1 MGKASITISVGALW
15 NGGPE
20 LKKVNSDLK
29 TMAARVA
36 ALDKSTTQGLA
47 LSGQHVEN
55 LGNKIYDMGTKIEG
69 VGRSLTNNITVP
81 MSAVGGYCV
90 NQATDFDTSLANLN
104 KTADLTRDQLKALGD
119 AALDASTTSPV
130 TAAQIVNAE
139 ALGAQL
145 GITTDNLK
153 SFSDVANG
161 LDIAT
166 NMDMETAATEMAQ
179 FANITSM
186 GQDKLSN
193 YGSTIVDLGNHLA
206 TTESDI
212 SHMSLRLAGMT
223 TTANFTQ
230 AEILG
235 MAGAMSS
242 LGIKAEAGGSAM
254 TQIVANITK
263 EVASGSDAVEEYAR
277 VSGMSAD
284 EFSAKWQS
292 SPMEALEAIIDG
304 INRLSN
310 EGQETDVTLSQLGIT
325 SIRQADVMRRLSG
338 NTDVL
343 HEAIGRANSAWQD
356 NTALTEEVDKRNESL
371 ESRFQT
377 LKNKADAAAIK
388 IGGPLA
394 EALLDVADDLSPL
407 IDGIADACQAF
418 ADMDSGTQGTILAL
432 AGVAAA
438 AGPVLTVTGKI
449 TQGVGNVITAFGKT
463 QTQAAIF
470 GDALNTVD
478 GASMRV
484 YASTDSMATKLG
496 IAGNAAA
503 KAAGGAENY
512 VSAWERMND
521 AAKVAAVS
529 QEKCTAALDKACN
542 TSGKTSEK
550 ALELAE
556 SYEYQRNAALKAY
569 EDNAKLVSTY
579 SGSTKEAEKAATAAE
594 KATKSFSAEGKGCDV
609 LRNSLDRVKTGT
621 DYAAGQTEA
630 LNKAMENSKKSAK
643 TLGDRMS
650 SLGGTA
656 KSYAKNVG
664 SFFAEFAKANA
675 AAIAITVLTAAVAA
689 VASSVQEAEERNR
702 RFSEATDG
710 LVAAANGATNEIQ
723 NQSSALDVLSGSSSN
738 AKDAVDKVLESQAN
752 LAQFMRDT
760 NTNAAAQS
768 SQLTDAYNTIKEY
781 ANHSDLTTD
790 AQGKLRSAIETVND
804 QCGTQISVTDIAN
817 GKLADENGAISDVT
831 EALGKYVEKKL
842 EQIKIDAQQQNLTAL
857 YQQKQNDIEAL
868 TKAQKD
874 YNERLGDHD
883 QFVESYIRSSGKYCQ
898 NARESAEAAWEGHK
912 AEVAAASGLNDAQSA
927 LDACN
932 SSIDNVNASLG
943 ASVSAADGASQSVGN
958 LTLASS
964 TVTSAINA
972 VGGDIN
978 QFASDLANTGISVS
992 QFKSLNDEQLSGLV
1006 AAWDGTTDSLV
1017 AALDGMNIQMNDK
1030 GAAAANALASGLST
1044 GKVSA
1049 EAATEMLKAA
1059 ASGDWSGVVAQM
1071 KSNGINIPDAVADGV
1086 TANDFAPSEA
1096 TSQMLSLVALKLT
1109 GGDVDAAAQLCG
1121 GNIDA
1126 GLAEAINN
1134 GTVSEEAAAYL
1145 GQDVIDKLNEG
1156 AGCHSPSVKAAET
1169 GMYVDQGLA
1178 NGISENQQGPLDAVS
1193 NLATSVING
1202 LSTLANDFLNQGTS
1216 ASSGL
1221 ASGLSSN
1228 AGAVSSASS
1237 TLSSNA
1243 VSGVSTTASTL
1254 GNTGF
1259 TAGSNFASKLG
1270 SMAGSAASSARSIAA
1285 STASGVSGAPGT
1297 LGNTGQSAGN
1307 RFASGVGRA
1316 TSSSRTSGKSLSD
1329 AAKGGAESWNPS
1341 ASGSHL
1347 GNQFARGI
1355 GSAWNAVRNKALEL
1369 VNAAK
1374 SVMGFSVPDDGP
1386 WSGSE
1391 RGGETSG
1398 RHLGENFARGMAL
1411 AVPTVRKSALDLA
1424 AAANPTAAL
1433 GAFNS
1438 VPSLA
1443 GVPSVSGSGQTV
1455 QVTNNNVYING
1466 AKVNNLSAHAQEL
1479 IGELFGEVGVV
1490 AGMGY

>member
-55 LGNKIYDMGTKIEG
+55 LGNKIYGMGAKIEG
-69 VGRSLTNNITVP
+69 IGRSLTNNVTVP
-81 MSAVGGYCV
+81 MSVVGGYCV
-90 NQATDFDTSLANLN
+90 NQAVDFDTSLANLN
-104 KTADLTRDQLKALGD
+104 KTADLTSDQLKALGD
-119 AALDASTTSPV
+119 AALEASTTQPV
-130 TAAQIVNAE
+130 TAAQIINAE

-254 TQIVANITK
+254 TQIVSNITK
-263 EVASGSDAVEEYAR
+263 AVANGSGAVEEYAR

-284 EFSAKWQS
+284 EFAAKWQS
-292 SPMEALEAIIDG
+292 SPMEALESLIDG

-310 EGQETDVTLSQLGIT
+310 EGQATDVTLTQLGIK

-394 EALLDVADDLSPL
+394 EALLDVADDLSPV

-470 GDALNTVD
+470 GDSLNTID

-512 VSAWERMND
+512 VSAWEKMTD

-529 QEKCTAALDKACN
+529 QEKYTAALDKARS

-594 KATKSFSAEGKGCDV
+594 KATKSFSAEGNGCDV
-609 LRNSLDRVKTGT
+609 LRSSLDKVKSGT
-621 DYAAGQTEA
+621 DYAASQTEA
-630 LNKAMENSKKSAK
+630 LSKAMENGKKSAG
-643 TLGDRMS
+643 TLGS
-650 SLGGTA
+650 KLATIGNTA
-656 KSYAKNVG
+656 KSYASNVG
-664 SFFAEFAKANA
+664 TFFAEFAKANA
-675 AAIAITVLTAAVAA
+675 ASIAVAGIAAAVGFLYTQYQKA
-689 VASSVQEAEERNR
+689 QEAQELYNK
-702 RFSEATDG
+702 ATMTTADIMG
-710 LVAAANGATNEIQ
+710 GA
-723 NQSSALDVLSGSSSN
+723 
-738 AKDAVDKVLESQAN
+738 
-752 LAQFMRDT
+752 
-760 NTNAAAQS
+760 
-768 SQLTDAYNTIKEY
+768 
-781 ANHSDLTTD
+781 
-790 AQGKLRSAIETVND
+790 
-804 QCGTQISVTDIAN
+804 
-817 GKLADENGAISDVT
+817 
-831 EALGKYVEKKL
+831 
-842 EQIKIDAQQQNLTAL
+842 
-857 YQQKQNDIEAL
+857 
-868 TKAQKD
+868 
-874 YNERLGDHD
+874 
-883 QFVESYIRSSGKYCQ
+883 
-898 NARESAEAAWEGHK
+898 ESA
-912 AEVAAASGLNDAQSA
+912 
-927 LDACN
+927 
-932 SSIDNVNASLG
+932 
-943 ASVSAADGASQSVGN
+943 
-958 LTLASS
+958 
-964 TVTSAINA
+964 
-972 VGGDIN
+972 
-978 QFASDLANTGISVS
+978 
-992 QFKSLNDEQLSGLV
+992 
-1006 AAWDGTTDSLV
+1006 
-1017 AALDGMNIQMNDK
+1017 
-1030 GAAAANALASGLST
+1030 
-1044 GKVSA
+1044 
-1049 EAATEMLKAA
+1049 
-1059 ASGDWSGVVAQM
+1059 
-1071 KSNGINIPDAVADGV
+1071 
-1086 TANDFAPSEA
+1086 
-1096 TSQMLSLVALKLT
+1096 
-1109 GGDVDAAAQLCG
+1109 
-1121 GNIDA
+1121 
-1126 GLAEAINN
+1126 
-1134 GTVSEEAAAYL
+1134 
-1145 GQDVIDKLNEG
+1145 
-1156 AGCHSPSVKAAET
+1156 
-1169 GMYVDQGLA
+1169 
-1178 NGISENQQGPLDAVS
+1178 
-1193 NLATSVING
+1193 
-1202 LSTLANDFLNQGTS
+1202 
-1216 ASSGL
+1216 
-1221 ASGLSSN
+1221 
-1228 AGAVSSASS
+1228 
-1237 TLSSNA
+1237 
-1243 VSGVSTTASTL
+1243 
-1254 GNTGF
+1254 
-1259 TAGSNFASKLG
+1259 ASKLG
-1270 SMAGSAASSARSIAA
+1270 SAIGSIKPNVDGTLKSLADLNGSVKEQFTSYEVSSGKLDEYVGVINELANKSGLTATEQWKLSQAVEGYNSVCGTSYSVTDATNGKIADGSGVIQENTDKINENAQAWKRNAEAQAYQEVATQYLEEKIKAEHELALAQDEVNRLENEYNNAATDAAKAVINSQLKEARDNVDKLSGAVDTATKNYEDFGARAQLAISDLDSAVKDAVSEMPASMQQAGTEMALKFSEAISNGSISASDAANFLGSTVTTNLSGMSGDTLEVGLLVAQNLADGIANGSVTVDQASSVLASYAQSGIPGLEQAYANAGLTCPQSMATSMLSSGQTVEDAGRNIADRANTGASAANGKLSATGT
-1285 STASGVSGAPGT
+1285 TAGGG
-1297 LGNTGQSAGN
+1297 
-1307 RFASGVGRA
+1307 FASGVGSA
-1316 TSSSRTSGKSLSD
+1316 YAAASGAGKNIAGGANSGASSGSSALRSTGSNAGGGFASGVGSSY
-1329 AAKGGAESWNPS
+1329 AAASSAGKDIANAAQGGAESWN
-1341 ASGSHL
+1341 ANTSGSHL
-1347 GNQFARGI
+1347 GSQFASGI

-1386 WSGSE
+1386 WAGSE
-1391 RGGETSG
+1391 KGGVTSG
-1398 RHLGENFARGMAL
+1398 MHLGENFARGMAL
-1411 AVPTVRKSALDLA
+1411 AVPTVRQSALDLA
-1424 AAANPTAAL
+1424 AAANPTVAL
-1433 GAFNS
+1433 GAYDT

-1455 QVTNNNVYING
+1455 HVTNNNVYING
-1466 AKVNNLSAHAQEL
+1466 AKINNLSAHAQEL

>member
-1 MGKASITISVGALW
+1 MGKASITINVGALW
-15 NGGPE
+15 NGGAE

-55 LGNKIYDMGTKIEG
+55 LGNKIYDMGAKIEG
-69 VGRSLTNNITVP
+69 VGRSLTNNVTVP
-81 MSAVGGYCV
+81 MSVIGGYCV

-254 TQIVANITK
+254 TQIVSNITK
-263 EVASGSDAVEEYAR
+263 EVANGSGAVEEYAR

-284 EFSAKWQS
+284 EFAAKWQS
-292 SPMEALEAIIDG
+292 SPMEALEALIDG

-310 EGQETDVTLSQLGIT
+310 EGQATDVTLTQLGIK

-377 LKNKADAAAIK
+377 LKNKVDESAIK
-388 IGGPLA
+388 LGGPLA
-394 EALLDVADDLSPL
+394 EALLDVADDMSPV

-438 AGPVLTVTGKI
+438 AGPVLTVTGRI

-484 YASTDSMATKLG
+484 YASTGSMATKLG

-512 VSAWERMND
+512 VSAWEKMND

-529 QEKCTAALDKACN
+529 QEKYAAAADKANN

-550 ALELAE
+550 ALELAK
-556 SYEYQRNAALKAY
+556 SYEKQRDAALKAY

-594 KATKSFSAEGKGCDV
+594 KATKSFSAEGKGCDE
-609 LRNSLDRVKTGT
+609 LRNSLDKVKTGT
-621 DYAAGQTEA
+621 DYAASQTEA
-630 LNKAMENSKKSAK
+630 LNKAMEKGQKSAK

-689 VASSVQEAEERNR
+689 IASKVQEAEERNR

-710 LVAAANGATNEIQ
+710 LKAAANGATNEIQ
-723 NQSSALDVLSGSSSN
+723 NQSSALDILSGSSSN

-752 LAQFMRDT
+752 LAQSMRDT

-804 QCGTQISVTDIAN
+804 QCGAQISVTDIAN

-831 EALGKYVEKKL
+831 ETLGKYVEKKL

-857 YQQKQNDIEAL
+857 YQQKQKDIEAL
-868 TKAQKD
+868 TKSQAELNDAQKNYD
-874 YNERLGDHD
+874 EIMANATTGLQLNGYEQKAAIDRLDAAK
-883 QFVESYIRSSGKYCQ
+883 SGV
-898 NARESAEAAWEGHK
+898 S
-912 AEVAAASGLNDAQSA
+912 DAQSA

-943 ASVSAADGASQSVGN
+943 ASAAAADGASQSVSS
-958 LTLASS
+958 LALSSS
-964 TVTSAINA
+964 TVSSAANA
-972 VGGDIN
+972 LNKDIN

-1059 ASGDWSGVVAQM
+1059 ATGDWSGVVAQM
-1071 KSNGINIPDAVADGV
+1071 KSNGINIPDAVADGI
-1086 TANDFAPSEA
+1086 TANGFVPSEA

-1156 AGCHSPSVKAAET
+1156 AGCHSPSVKAADT
-1169 GMYVDQGLA
+1169 GMYVDQGLS
-1178 NGISENQQGPLDAVS
+1178 NGITENQQGPLDAVS

-1202 LSTLANDFLNQGTS
+1202 LSTLATDFLNQGVS
-1216 ASSGL
+1216 ASGGL
-1221 ASGLSSN
+1221 ASGLNSN
-1228 AGAVSSASS
+1228 AGSVTTASS

-1243 VSGVSTTASTL
+1243 ISGVSTTASTL
-1254 GNTGF
+1254 GNTGS

-1270 SMAGSAASSARSIAA
+1270 SMAGSAASNARSIATGA
-1285 STASGVSGAPGT
+1285 ASGVSGAPGT

-1316 TSSSRTSGKSLSD
+1316 TRDSRTSGKSLSD
-1329 AAKGGAESWNPS
+1329 AAKGGAESWN
-1341 ASGSHL
+1341 ANTSGSHL
-1347 GNQFARGI
+1347 GSQFARGI
-1355 GSAWNAVRNKALEL
+1355 GSAWDAVRNKALEL
-1369 VNAAK
+1369 VNAAR

-1391 RGGETSG
+1391 KGGVTSG
-1398 RHLGENFARGMAL
+1398 LHLGENFAHGMAL

-1424 AAANPTAAL
+1424 AAANPTVAL
-1433 GAFNS
+1433 GAYDS

-1443 GVPSVSGSGQTV
+1443 SVPSVSGSGQTV
-1455 QVTNNNVYING
+1455 HVTNNNVYING

>member
-15 NGGPE
+15 NGGSE

-55 LGNKIYDMGTKIEG
+55 LGNKVYDMGAKIEG

-81 MSAVGGYCV
+81 MAAVGGYCV
-90 NQATDFDTSLANLN
+90 NQAKDFDTSLANLN
-104 KTADLTRDQLKALGD
+104 KTADLTSDQLKALGD
-119 AALDASTTSPV
+119 AALDASTTQPV

-186 GQDKLSN
+186 SQGELSN

-254 TQIVANITK
+254 TQIVSNITK
-263 EVASGSDAVEEYAR
+263 EVANGSGAVEEYAR

-284 EFSAKWQS
+284 EFAAKWQS
-292 SPMEALEAIIDG
+292 SPMEALEALIDG

-310 EGQETDVTLSQLGIT
+310 EGQATDVTLTQLGIK

-394 EALLDVADDLSPL
+394 EALLDVADDLSPV

-484 YASTDSMATKLG
+484 YASTGSMATKLG

-503 KAAGGAENY
+503 KAAGGASNY
-512 VSAWERMND
+512 VSAWEKMND

-529 QEKCTAALDKACN
+529 QEKYEEAV
-542 TSGKTSEK
+542 EK
-550 ALELAE
+550 AAASTGKARDKSVALAKTYIEQRE
-556 SYEYQRNAALKAY
+556 SALKTY
-569 EDNAKLVSTY
+569 EANAKLVSTY
-579 SGSTKEAEKAATAAE
+579 SGSTAEAEKAADAAE
-594 KATKSFSAEGKGCDV
+594 KATNRFEAEGKSCTV
-609 LRNSLDRVKTGT
+609 LRNSLDKVKTGAN
-621 DYAAGQTEA
+621 YASSQTEA
-630 LNKAMENSKKSAK
+630 LNKAMEKGQNSAK

-675 AAIAITVLTAAVAA
+675 AAITITVLTAAVAA
-689 VASSVQEAEERNR
+689 IASKVQEAEERNR

-710 LVAAANGATNEIQ
+710 LKAAANGATNEIQ

-752 LAQFMRDT
+752 LAQSMRDT

-804 QCGTQISVTDIAN
+804 QCGAQISVTDIAN
-817 GKLADENGAISDVT
+817 GKLADENGAISNVT

-857 YQQKQNDIEAL
+857 YQQKQKDIEAL
-868 TKAQKD
+868 TKSQAELNDAQKNYD
-874 YNERLGDHD
+874 DIMANTTTGLQLNGYEQKAAIDRLDAAK
-883 QFVESYIRSSGKYCQ
+883 SGV
-898 NARESAEAAWEGHK
+898 S
-912 AEVAAASGLNDAQSA
+912 DAQSA

-943 ASVSAADGASQSVGN
+943 ASASAADGASQSVGN
-958 LTLASS
+958 LALSSS
-964 TVTSAINA
+964 TVTSAINS

-978 QFASDLANTGISVS
+978 QFASDLASTGISVS

-1059 ASGDWSGVVAQM
+1059 ATGDWSGVVAQM
-1071 KSNGINIPDAVADGV
+1071 KSNGINIPDAVADGI
-1086 TANDFAPSEA
+1086 TSNDFTPSEA

-1126 GLAEAINN
+1126 GLAEAIKN

-1156 AGCHSPSVKAAET
+1156 AGCHSPSVKAADT

-1178 NGISENQQGPLDAVS
+1178 NGITENQQGPLDAVS

-1216 ASSGL
+1216 ASGGL

-1228 AGAVSSASS
+1228 AGAVSTASS
-1237 TLSSNA
+1237 TLSNNA

-1270 SMAGSAASSARSIAA
+1270 SMAGSAASNARSIATSA
-1285 STASGVSGAPGT
+1285 TSGVSGAPGT

-1316 TSSSRTSGKSLSD
+1316 TSRSRTSGRSLSD
-1329 AAKGGAESWNPS
+1329 AAQGGAESWNAS
-1341 ASGSHL
+1341 TSGSHL
-1347 GNQFARGI
+1347 GSQFARGI

-1391 RGGETSG
+1391 KGGVTSG
-1398 RHLGENFARGMAL
+1398 MHLGENFARGMAL

-1424 AAANPTAAL
+1424 AAASPTVAL
-1433 GAFNS
+1433 GAYDS

-1443 GVPSVSGSGQTV
+1443 VVPSVSGSGQTV
-1455 QVTNNNVYING
+1455 HVTNNNVYING

>member
-1 MGKASITISVGALW
+1 MGKASITINVGALW

-55 LGNKIYDMGTKIEG
+55 LGNKIYDMGAKIEG
-69 VGRSLTNNITVP
+69 VGRSLTNNVTVP
-81 MSAVGGYCV
+81 MSVIGGYCV

-119 AALDASTTSPV
+119 AALDTSTTSPV

-254 TQIVANITK
+254 TQIVSNITK
-263 EVASGSDAVEEYAR
+263 EVANGSGAVEEYAR

-284 EFSAKWQS
+284 EFAAKWQS
-292 SPMEALEAIIDG
+292 SPMEALEALIDG

-310 EGQETDVTLSQLGIT
+310 EGQATDVTLTQLGIK

-338 NTDVL
+338 NTNVL

-377 LKNKADAAAIK
+377 LKNKVDESAIK
-388 IGGPLA
+388 LGGPLA
-394 EALLDVADDLSPL
+394 EALLDVADDMSPV

-484 YASTDSMATKLG
+484 YASTGSMATKLG

-503 KAAGGAENY
+503 KAAGGASNY
-512 VSAWERMND
+512 VSAWEKMND

-529 QEKCTAALDKACN
+529 QEKYEEAV
-542 TSGKTSEK
+542 EK
-550 ALELAE
+550 AAASTGKARDKSVALAQTYIKQRE
-556 SYEYQRNAALKAY
+556 SSLKTYEA
-569 EDNAKLVSTY
+569 NAKLVSTY
-579 SGSTKEAEKAATAAE
+579 SGSTAEAEKAADAAE
-594 KATKSFSAEGKGCDV
+594 KATNRFEAEGKSCTV
-609 LRNSLDRVKTGT
+609 LRNSLDKVKTGT
-621 DYAAGQTEA
+621 NYAASQTEA
-630 LNKAMENSKKSAK
+630 LNKAMEKGQKSAG
-643 TLGDRMS
+643 TLGSKLS
-650 SLGGTA
+650 SVGNTA
-656 KSYAKNVG
+656 KSYASNVG

-689 VASSVQEAEERNR
+689 IASKVQEAEERNR

-752 LAQFMRDT
+752 LAQSMRDT

-781 ANHSDLTTD
+781 ANHSDLTTE

-804 QCGTQISVTDIAN
+804 QCGAQISVTDIAN

-831 EALGKYVEKKL
+831 ETLGKYVEKKL

-857 YQQKQNDIEAL
+857 YQQKQKDIEAL
-868 TKAQKD
+868 TKSQAELNDAQKNYD
-874 YNERLGDHD
+874 DIMANTTTGLQLNGYEQKAAIDRLDAAK
-883 QFVESYIRSSGKYCQ
+883 SGV
-898 NARESAEAAWEGHK
+898 S
-912 AEVAAASGLNDAQSA
+912 DAQSA

-943 ASVSAADGASQSVGN
+943 ASAAVADGASESVNN
-958 LTLASS
+958 LALSSS
-964 TVTSAINA
+964 TVSSAANA
-972 VGGDIN
+972 LNKDIN

-992 QFKSLNDEQLSGLV
+992 QFKTLNDEQLSGLV

-1030 GAAAANALASGLST
+1030 GAAAAN
-1044 GKVSA
+1044 
-1049 EAATEMLKAA
+1049 
-1059 ASGDWSGVVAQM
+1059 
-1071 KSNGINIPDAVADGV
+1071 
-1086 TANDFAPSEA
+1086 
-1096 TSQMLSLVALKLT
+1096 
-1109 GGDVDAAAQLCG
+1109 
-1121 GNIDA
+1121 
-1126 GLAEAINN
+1126 
-1134 GTVSEEAAAYL
+1134 
-1145 GQDVIDKLNEG
+1145 
-1156 AGCHSPSVKAAET
+1156 
-1169 GMYVDQGLA
+1169 
-1178 NGISENQQGPLDAVS
+1178 
-1193 NLATSVING
+1193 
-1202 LSTLANDFLNQGTS
+1202 
-1216 ASSGL
+1216 GL
-1221 ASGLSSN
+1221 ASGLNSN
-1228 AGAVSSASS
+1228 AGAVSAASS
-1237 TLSSNA
+1237 ALSSNA

-1270 SMAGSAASSARSIAA
+1270 SMAGSAASNARSIATSA
-1285 STASGVSGAPGT
+1285 TSGVSGAPGT

-1316 TSSSRTSGKSLSD
+1316 TSRSRTSGRSLSD

-1347 GNQFARGI
+1347 GNQFARGL

-1391 RGGETSG
+1391 KGGVTSG
-1398 RHLGENFARGMAL
+1398 MHLGENFAHGMGL
-1411 AVPTVRKSALDLA
+1411 AVPAVRKSTLALA
-1424 AAANPTAAL
+1424 EAANPTVAL
-1433 GAFNS
+1433 GAYDL

-1443 GVPSVSGSGQTV
+1443 SVPSVSGSGQTV
-1455 QVTNNNVYING
+1455 HVTNNNVYING

>member
-55 LGNKIYDMGTKIEG
+55 LGNKVYDMGAKIEG

-81 MSAVGGYCV
+81 MAAVGGYCV

-119 AALDASTTSPV
+119 AALEASTTQPV

-242 LGIKAEAGGSAM
+242 LGIRAEAGGSAM
-254 TQIVANITK
+254 TQIVSNITK
-263 EVASGSDAVEEYAR
+263 AVANGSGAVEEYAR

-284 EFSAKWQS
+284 EFAAKWQS
-292 SPMEALEAIIDG
+292 SPMEALEALIDG

-310 EGQETDVTLSQLGIT
+310 EGQATDVTLTQLGIK

-377 LKNKADAAAIK
+377 LKNKVDESAIK
-388 IGGPLA
+388 LGGPLA
-394 EALLDVADDLSPL
+394 EALLDVADDMSPV

-438 AGPVLTVTGKI
+438 AGPVLTVTGKL

-470 GDALNTVD
+470 GNSLNTID

-484 YASTDSMATKLG
+484 YASADSMATKLG

-512 VSAWERMND
+512 VSAWEKMND

-529 QEKCTAALDKACN
+529 QEKYTAALDKAHN

-550 ALELAE
+550 ALELAK
-556 SYEYQRNAALKAY
+556 SYEKQRDAALKAY

-579 SGSTKEAEKAATAAE
+579 SGSTKEAEKAADAAE
-594 KATKSFSAEGKGCDV
+594 KATKSFSAEGKGCDE
-609 LRNSLDRVKTGT
+609 LRNSLDKVKTGT
-621 DYAAGQTEA
+621 DYAASQTEA

-689 VASSVQEAEERNR
+689 IASKVQEAEERNR

-738 AKDAVDKVLESQAN
+738 AKDAVDKVLESQAS
-752 LAQFMRDT
+752 LAQSMRDT

-817 GKLADENGAISDVT
+817 GKLADENGAITNVT

-857 YQQKQNDIEAL
+857 YQQKQKDIEAL
-868 TKAQKD
+868 TKSQAELNDAQKNYD
-874 YNERLGDHD
+874 DIMANTTTGLQLNGYEQKAAIDRLNAAK
-883 QFVESYIRSSGKYCQ
+883 SGV
-898 NARESAEAAWEGHK
+898 S
-912 AEVAAASGLNDAQSA
+912 DAQSA

-943 ASVSAADGASQSVGN
+943 ASAAAADGASQSVGN
-958 LTLASS
+958 LALSSS
-964 TVTSAINA
+964 TVSSAANA
-972 VGGDIN
+972 LNKDIN

-992 QFKSLNDEQLSGLV
+992 QFKTLNDEQLSGLV

-1030 GAAAANALASGLST
+1030 GTAAANALASGLST

-1059 ASGDWSGVVAQM
+1059 ATGDWSSVVAQM
-1071 KSNGINIPDAVADGV
+1071 KSNGINIPDAVADGI
-1086 TANDFAPSEA
+1086 TANDFSPSEA

-1126 GLAEAINN
+1126 GLAEAIKN
-1134 GTVSEEAAAYL
+1134 GTVSKEAAAYL

-1178 NGISENQQGPLDAVS
+1178 NGIAENQQGPLDAAS

-1216 ASSGL
+1216 ASGGL

-1391 RGGETSG
+1391 KGGVTSG
-1398 RHLGENFARGMAL
+1398 LHLGENFAHGMAL

-1424 AAANPTAAL
+1424 AAANPTMAL
-1433 GAFNS
+1433 GAYDS

-1466 AKVNNLSAHAQEL
+1466 AKINNLSAHAQEL

>member
-1 MGKASITISVGALW
+1 MGKASITINVGALW
-15 NGGPE
+15 NGGAE

-55 LGNKIYDMGTKIEG
+55 LGNKIYDMGAKIEG
-69 VGRSLTNNITVP
+69 VGRSLTNNVTVP
-81 MSAVGGYCV
+81 MSVIGGYCV

-254 TQIVANITK
+254 TQIVSNITK
-263 EVASGSDAVEEYAR
+263 EVANGSGAVEEYAR

-284 EFSAKWQS
+284 EFAAKWQS
-292 SPMEALEAIIDG
+292 SPMEALEALIDG

-310 EGQETDVTLSQLGIT
+310 EGQATDVTLTQLGIK

-377 LKNKADAAAIK
+377 LKNKVDESAIK
-388 IGGPLA
+388 LGGPLA
-394 EALLDVADDLSPL
+394 EALLDVADDMSPV

-438 AGPVLTVTGKI
+438 AGPVLTVTGRI

-496 IAGNAAA
+496 TAGNAAA
-503 KAAGGAENY
+503 KAAGGASNY
-512 VSAWERMND
+512 VSAWEKMND

-529 QEKCTAALDKACN
+529 QEKYEEAV
-542 TSGKTSEK
+542 EK
-550 ALELAE
+550 AAASTGKARDKSVALAKTYIEQRE
-556 SYEYQRNAALKAY
+556 SALKTY
-569 EDNAKLVSTY
+569 EANAKLVSTY
-579 SGSTKEAEKAATAAE
+579 SGSTAEAEKAADAAE
-594 KATKSFSAEGKGCDV
+594 KATNRFEAEGKSCTV
-609 LRNSLDRVKTGT
+609 LRNSLDKVKTGT
-621 DYAAGQTEA
+621 DYAASQTEA
-630 LNKAMENSKKSAK
+630 LNKAMEKGQNSAK

-675 AAIAITVLTAAVAA
+675 AAIAITVLTTAVAA
-689 VASSVQEAEERNR
+689 IASKVQEAEERNR

-710 LVAAANGATNEIQ
+710 LKAAANGATNEIQ
-723 NQSSALDVLSGSSSN
+723 NQSSALDILSGSSSN

-752 LAQFMRDT
+752 LAQSMRET

-781 ANHSDLTTD
+781 ANHSDLTTE

-804 QCGTQISVTDIAN
+804 QCGAQISVTDIAN

-831 EALGKYVEKKL
+831 ETLGKYVEKKL

-857 YQQKQNDIEAL
+857 YQQKQKDIEAL
-868 TKAQKD
+868 TKSQAELNDAQKNYD
-874 YNERLGDHD
+874 DIMANTTTGLQLNGYEQKAAIDRLDAAK
-883 QFVESYIRSSGKYCQ
+883 SGV
-898 NARESAEAAWEGHK
+898 S
-912 AEVAAASGLNDAQSA
+912 DAQSA

-932 SSIDNVNASLG
+932 SSIYNVNASLG
-943 ASVSAADGASQSVGN
+943 ASAAAADGASQSVSS
-958 LTLASS
+958 LALSSS
-964 TVTSAINA
+964 TVSSAANA
-972 VGGDIN
+972 LNKDIN

-1017 AALDGMNIQMNDK
+1017 AALDGMNIQMSDK

-1059 ASGDWSGVVAQM
+1059 ATGDWSGVVAQM
-1071 KSNGINIPDAVADGV
+1071 KSNGVNIPDAVADGI
-1086 TANDFAPSEA
+1086 TANGFVPSEA

-1126 GLAEAINN
+1126 GLAEAIKN

-1169 GMYVDQGLA
+1169 GMYVDQGLS
-1178 NGISENQQGPLDAVS
+1178 NGITENQQGPLDAVS

-1202 LSTLANDFLNQGTS
+1202 LSTLATDFLNQGVS
-1216 ASSGL
+1216 ASGGL
-1221 ASGLSSN
+1221 ASGLSAN
-1228 AGAVSSASS
+1228 AGAVTIASS

-1259 TAGSNFASKLG
+1259 TAGSNFASRLG
-1270 SMAGSAASSARSIAA
+1270 SMAGSAASNARSIATSA
-1285 STASGVSGAPGT
+1285 ASGVSGAPGT

-1316 TSSSRTSGKSLSD
+1316 TSGSRTSGKSLSD

-1355 GSAWNAVRNKALEL
+1355 GTAWNAVRNKALEL

-1391 RGGETSG
+1391 RGGVTSG
-1398 RHLGENFARGMAL
+1398 MHLGENFAHGMGL
-1411 AVPTVRKSALDLA
+1411 AVPAVRKSTLALA
-1424 AAANPTAAL
+1424 AAADPTAAL
-1433 GAFNS
+1433 SAFNS

-1455 QVTNNNVYING
+1455 HVTNNNVYING

>member
-1 MGKASITISVGALW
+1 MGKASITINVGALW
-15 NGGPE
+15 NGGAE

-55 LGNKIYDMGTKIEG
+55 LGNKIYDMGAKIEG
-69 VGRSLTNNITVP
+69 VGRSLTNNVTVP
-81 MSAVGGYCV
+81 MSVVGGYCV

-254 TQIVANITK
+254 TQIVSNITK
-263 EVASGSDAVEEYAR
+263 EVANGSGAVEEYAR

-284 EFSAKWQS
+284 EFAAKWQS
-292 SPMEALEAIIDG
+292 SPMEALEALIDG

-310 EGQETDVTLSQLGIT
+310 EGQATDVTLTQLGIK

-377 LKNKADAAAIK
+377 LKNKVDESAIK
-388 IGGPLA
+388 LGGPLA
-394 EALLDVADDLSPL
+394 EALLDVADDMSPV

-438 AGPVLTVTGKI
+438 AGPVLTVTGKL

-496 IAGNAAA
+496 TAGNAAA
-503 KAAGGAENY
+503 KAAGGASNY

-529 QEKCTAALDKACN
+529 QEKYEEAV
-542 TSGKTSEK
+542 EK
-550 ALELAE
+550 AAASTGKARDKSVALAKTYIEQRE
-556 SYEYQRNAALKAY
+556 SALKTY
-569 EDNAKLVSTY
+569 EANAKLVSTY
-579 SGSTKEAEKAATAAE
+579 SGSTSEAEKAADAAE
-594 KATKSFSAEGKGCDV
+594 KATNRFEAEGKSCTV
-609 LRNSLDRVKTGT
+609 LRNSLDKVKTGT
-621 DYAAGQTEA
+621 DYAASQTDA
-630 LNKAMENSKKSAK
+630 LNKAMEKGQNSAK

-664 SFFAEFAKANA
+664 SFFTEFAKANA
-675 AAIAITVLTAAVAA
+675 AAIAITVLTTAVAA
-689 VASSVQEAEERNR
+689 VASKVQEAEERNR

-710 LVAAANGATNEIQ
+710 LKAAANGATNEIQ
-723 NQSSALDVLSGSSSN
+723 NQSSALDILSGSSSN

-752 LAQFMRDT
+752 LAQSMRET

-781 ANHSDLTTD
+781 ANHSDLTTE

-804 QCGTQISVTDIAN
+804 QCGAQISVTDIAN

-831 EALGKYVEKKL
+831 ETLGKYVEKKL

-857 YQQKQNDIEAL
+857 YQQKQKDIEAL
-868 TKAQKD
+868 TKSQAELNDAQKNYD
-874 YNERLGDHD
+874 EIMANTTIDLQFNAYEQKAAIDRLDAAK
-883 QFVESYIRSSGKYCQ
+883 SGV
-898 NARESAEAAWEGHK
+898 S
-912 AEVAAASGLNDAQSA
+912 DAQSA

-943 ASVSAADGASQSVGN
+943 ASAAVADGASESVNN
-958 LTLASS
+958 LALSSS
-964 TVTSAINA
+964 TVSSAANA
-972 VGGDIN
+972 LNKDIN

-992 QFKSLNDEQLSGLV
+992 QFKTLNDEQLSGLV

-1017 AALDGMNIQMNDK
+1017 AALDGMNIQMSDK
-1030 GAAAANALASGLST
+1030 GAAAAN
-1044 GKVSA
+1044 
-1049 EAATEMLKAA
+1049 
-1059 ASGDWSGVVAQM
+1059 
-1071 KSNGINIPDAVADGV
+1071 
-1086 TANDFAPSEA
+1086 
-1096 TSQMLSLVALKLT
+1096 
-1109 GGDVDAAAQLCG
+1109 
-1121 GNIDA
+1121 
-1126 GLAEAINN
+1126 
-1134 GTVSEEAAAYL
+1134 
-1145 GQDVIDKLNEG
+1145 
-1156 AGCHSPSVKAAET
+1156 
-1169 GMYVDQGLA
+1169 
-1178 NGISENQQGPLDAVS
+1178 
-1193 NLATSVING
+1193 
-1202 LSTLANDFLNQGTS
+1202 
-1216 ASSGL
+1216 GL

-1228 AGAVSSASS
+1228 AGAVTDASS

-1270 SMAGSAASSARSIAA
+1270 SMAGGAASNAMSIATSA
-1285 STASGVSGAPGT
+1285 ASGVSGAPVT

-1307 RFASGVGRA
+1307 RFASGVGKA
-1316 TSSSRTSGKSLSD
+1316 TRGSKTSGKSLSD

-1341 ASGSHL
+1341 TSGSHL
-1347 GNQFARGI
+1347 GNQFAKGI
-1355 GSAWNAVRNKALEL
+1355 GSAWDAVRNKALEL

-1391 RGGETSG
+1391 KGGVTSG
-1398 RHLGENFARGMAL
+1398 MHLGENFARGMAL

-1424 AAANPTAAL
+1424 EAANPTVAL
-1433 GAFNS
+1433 GAYDS

-1443 GVPSVSGSGQTV
+1443 SVPSVSGSGQTV
-1455 QVTNNNVYING
+1455 HVTNNNVYING

>member
-55 LGNKIYDMGTKIEG
+55 LGNKVYDMGAKIEG

-81 MSAVGGYCV
+81 MAAVGGYCV

-119 AALDASTTSPV
+119 AALEASTTQPV

-242 LGIKAEAGGSAM
+242 LGIRAEAGGSAM
-254 TQIVANITK
+254 TQIVSNITK
-263 EVASGSDAVEEYAR
+263 AVANGSGAVEEYAR

-284 EFSAKWQS
+284 EFAAKWQS
-292 SPMEALEAIIDG
+292 SPMEALESLIDG

-310 EGQETDVTLSQLGIT
+310 EGQATDVTLTQLGIK

-377 LKNKADAAAIK
+377 LKNKVNESAIK
-388 IGGPLA
+388 LGGPLA
-394 EALLDVADDLSPL
+394 EALLDVADDMSPV

-438 AGPVLTVTGKI
+438 AGPVLTVTGKL
-449 TQGVGNVITAFGKT
+449 TQGVGNVITTFGKT

-470 GDALNTVD
+470 GDSLNTID

-512 VSAWERMND
+512 VSAWEKMND

-529 QEKCTAALDKACN
+529 QEKYTAALDKAHN

-550 ALELAE
+550 ALELAK
-556 SYEYQRNAALKAY
+556 SYEKQRDAALKAY

-579 SGSTKEAEKAATAAE
+579 SGSTKEAEKAADAAE
-594 KATKSFSAEGKGCDV
+594 KATKSFSAEGKGCDE
-609 LRNSLDRVKTGT
+609 LRNSLDKVKTGT
-621 DYAAGQTEA
+621 DYAASQTEA

-643 TLGDRMS
+643 TLGDKMS

-710 LVAAANGATNEIQ
+710 LMAAANGATNEIQ

-738 AKDAVDKVLESQAN
+738 AKDAVDKVLESQAS
-752 LAQFMRDT
+752 LAQSMRDT

-817 GKLADENGAISDVT
+817 GKLADENGAITNVT

-857 YQQKQNDIEAL
+857 YQQKQKDIEAL
-868 TKAQKD
+868 TKSQAELNDAQKNYD
-874 YNERLGDHD
+874 DIMANTTTGLQLNGYEQKAAIDRLDAAK
-883 QFVESYIRSSGKYCQ
+883 SGV
-898 NARESAEAAWEGHK
+898 S
-912 AEVAAASGLNDAQSA
+912 DAQSA

-943 ASVSAADGASQSVGN
+943 ASAAAADGASQSVGN
-958 LTLASS
+958 LALSSS
-964 TVTSAINA
+964 TVSSAANA
-972 VGGDIN
+972 LNKDIN

-992 QFKSLNDEQLSGLV
+992 QFKTLNDEQLSGLV

-1059 ASGDWSGVVAQM
+1059 ATGDWSGVVAQM
-1071 KSNGINIPDAVADGV
+1071 KSNGINIPDAVADGI
-1086 TANDFAPSEA
+1086 TANDFSPSEA

-1126 GLAEAINN
+1126 GLAEAIKN
-1134 GTVSEEAAAYL
+1134 GTVSKEAAAYL

-1178 NGISENQQGPLDAVS
+1178 NGITENQQGPLDAVS

-1216 ASSGL
+1216 ASGGL
-1221 ASGLSSN
+1221 ASGLNSN

-1270 SMAGSAASSARSIAA
+1270 SMAGSAASNARSIATSA
-1285 STASGVSGAPGT
+1285 ASGVSGAPGT

-1307 RFASGVGRA
+1307 RFASGVGGAAGR
-1316 TSSSRTSGKSLSD
+1316 SGASGRSLSN

-1347 GNQFARGI
+1347 GNQFASGI

-1374 SVMGFSVPDDGP
+1374 SVMGFSVPKDGP

-1391 RGGETSG
+1391 KGGVTSG
-1398 RHLGENFARGMAL
+1398 LHLGENFAHGMDL
-1411 AVPTVRKSALDLA
+1411 AASTVRKSSLGLA
-1424 AAANPTAAL
+1424 AAADPTAAL

-1455 QVTNNNVYING
+1455 HVTNNNVYING

>member
-1 MGKASITISVGALW
+1 MGKASITINVGALW

-29 TMAARVA
+29 AMAARVA

-55 LGNKIYDMGTKIEG
+55 LGNKVYDMGAKIEG
-69 VGRSLTNNITVP
+69 VGRSLTNNVTVP
-81 MSAVGGYCV
+81 MSVIGGYCV

-254 TQIVANITK
+254 TQIVSNITK
-263 EVASGSDAVEEYAR
+263 EVANGSGAVEEYAR

-284 EFSAKWQS
+284 EFAAKWQS
-292 SPMEALEAIIDG
+292 SPMEALEALIDG

-310 EGQETDVTLSQLGIT
+310 EGQATDVTLTQLGIK

-377 LKNKADAAAIK
+377 LKNKVDESAIK
-388 IGGPLA
+388 LGGPLA
-394 EALLDVADDLSPL
+394 EALLDVADDMSPV

-484 YASTDSMATKLG
+484 YASTGSMATKLG
-496 IAGNAAA
+496 TAGNAAA
-503 KAAGGAENY
+503 KAAGGASNY
-512 VSAWERMND
+512 VSAWEKMND

-529 QEKCTAALDKACN
+529 QEKYEEAV
-542 TSGKTSEK
+542 EK
-550 ALELAE
+550 AAASTGKARDKSVALAQTYIKQRE
-556 SYEYQRNAALKAY
+556 SALKTY
-569 EDNAKLVSTY
+569 EANAKLVSTY
-579 SGSTKEAEKAATAAE
+579 SGSTAEAEKAADAAE
-594 KATKSFSAEGKGCDV
+594 KATNRFEAEGKSCTV
-609 LRNSLDRVKTGT
+609 LRNSLDKVKTGT
-621 DYAAGQTEA
+621 NYAASQTEA
-630 LNKAMENSKKSAK
+630 LNKAMEKGQNSAK

-689 VASSVQEAEERNR
+689 IASKVQEAEERNR

-710 LVAAANGATNEIQ
+710 LKAAANGATNEIQ

-752 LAQFMRDT
+752 LAQSMRDT

-781 ANHSDLTTD
+781 ANHSDLTTE

-804 QCGTQISVTDIAN
+804 QCGAQISVTDIAN

-831 EALGKYVEKKL
+831 ETLGKYVEKKL

-857 YQQKQNDIEAL
+857 YQQKQKDIEAL
-868 TKAQKD
+868 TKSQAELNDAQKNYD
-874 YNERLGDHD
+874 DIMANTTTGLQLNGYEQKAAIDRLDAAK
-883 QFVESYIRSSGKYCQ
+883 SGV
-898 NARESAEAAWEGHK
+898 S
-912 AEVAAASGLNDAQSA
+912 DAQSA

-943 ASVSAADGASQSVGN
+943 ASAAAADGASQSVSS
-958 LTLASS
+958 LALSSS
-964 TVTSAINA
+964 TVSSAANA
-972 VGGDIN
+972 LNKDIN

-1059 ASGDWSGVVAQM
+1059 ATGDWSGVVAQM
-1071 KSNGINIPDAVADGV
+1071 KSNGVNIPDAVADGI
-1086 TANDFAPSEA
+1086 TANGFVPSEA

-1156 AGCHSPSVKAAET
+1156 AGCHSPSVKAADT
-1169 GMYVDQGLA
+1169 GMYVDQGLS
-1178 NGISENQQGPLDAVS
+1178 NGITENQQGPLDAVS

-1202 LSTLANDFLNQGTS
+1202 LSTLANDFLNQGAS
-1216 ASSGL
+1216 ASGGL
-1221 ASGLSSN
+1221 ASGLSAN
-1228 AGAVSSASS
+1228 AGSVTTASS

-1259 TAGSNFASKLG
+1259 TAGSNFASRLG
-1270 SMAGSAASSARSIAA
+1270 SMAGSAASNARSIATGA
-1285 STASGVSGAPGT
+1285 ASGVSGAPGT

-1316 TSSSRTSGKSLSD
+1316 TSGSRTSGKSLSD

-1355 GSAWNAVRNKALEL
+1355 GSAWDAVRNKALEL
-1369 VNAAK
+1369 VNAAR

-1391 RGGETSG
+1391 KGGVTSG
-1398 RHLGENFARGMAL
+1398 RHLGENFAHGMAL

-1424 AAANPTAAL
+1424 EAANPTVTL
-1433 GAFNS
+1433 GAYDS

-1443 GVPSVSGSGQTV
+1443 GIPSVSGSGQTV
-1455 QVTNNNVYING
+1455 HVTNNNVYING

>member
-1 MGKASITISVGALW
+1 MGKASITINVGALW
-15 NGGPE
+15 NGGAE

-55 LGNKIYDMGTKIEG
+55 LGNKIYDMGAKIEG
-69 VGRSLTNNITVP
+69 VGRSLTNNVTVP
-81 MSAVGGYCV
+81 MSVVGGYCV

-130 TAAQIVNAE
+130 TAAQIVNTE

-161 LDIAT
+161 LDIST

-254 TQIVANITK
+254 TQIVSNITK
-263 EVASGSDAVEEYAR
+263 EVANGSGAVEEYAR

-284 EFSAKWQS
+284 EFAAKWQS
-292 SPMEALEAIIDG
+292 SPMEALEALIDG

-310 EGQETDVTLSQLGIT
+310 EGQATDVTLAQLGIK

-377 LKNKADAAAIK
+377 LKNKVDESAIK
-388 IGGPLA
+388 LGGPLA
-394 EALLDVADDLSPL
+394 EALLDVADDMSPV

-496 IAGNAAA
+496 TAGNAAA
-503 KAAGGAENY
+503 KAAGGASNY
-512 VSAWERMND
+512 VSAWEKMND

-529 QEKCTAALDKACN
+529 QEKYEEAV
-542 TSGKTSEK
+542 EK
-550 ALELAE
+550 AAASTGKARDKSVALAQTYIKQRE
-556 SYEYQRNAALKAY
+556 SALKTY
-569 EDNAKLVSTY
+569 EANAKLVSTY
-579 SGSTKEAEKAATAAE
+579 SGSTAEAEKAADAAE
-594 KATKSFSAEGKGCDV
+594 KATNRFEAEGKSCTV
-609 LRNSLDRVKTGT
+609 LRNSLDKVKTGT
-621 DYAAGQTEA
+621 DYAASQTEA
-630 LNKAMENSKKSAK
+630 LNKAMEKGQNSAK

-675 AAIAITVLTAAVAA
+675 AAIAITVLTTAVAA
-689 VASSVQEAEERNR
+689 VASKVQEAEERNR

-710 LVAAANGATNEIQ
+710 LMAAANGATNEIQ

-752 LAQFMRDT
+752 LAQSMRDT

-781 ANHSDLTTD
+781 ANHSDLTTE

-804 QCGTQISVTDIAN
+804 QCGAQISVTDIAN

-831 EALGKYVEKKL
+831 ETLGKYVEKKL

-857 YQQKQNDIEAL
+857 YQQKQKDIEAL
-868 TKAQKD
+868 TKSQAELNDAQKNYD
-874 YNERLGDHD
+874 EIMANATTGLQLNGYEQKAAIDRLDAAK
-883 QFVESYIRSSGKYCQ
+883 SGV
-898 NARESAEAAWEGHK
+898 S
-912 AEVAAASGLNDAQSA
+912 DAQSA

-943 ASVSAADGASQSVGN
+943 ASAAAADGASESVNN
-958 LTLASS
+958 LALSSS
-964 TVTSAINA
+964 TVSSAANA
-972 VGGDIN
+972 LNKDIN

-992 QFKSLNDEQLSGLV
+992 QFKTLNDEQLSGLV

-1059 ASGDWSGVVAQM
+1059 ATGDWSGVVAQM
-1071 KSNGINIPDAVADGV
+1071 KSNGINIPDAVADGI
-1086 TANDFAPSEA
+1086 TANGFTPSEA

-1126 GLAEAINN
+1126 GLAEAIKN
-1134 GTVSEEAAAYL
+1134 GTVSKEAAAYL

-1178 NGISENQQGPLDAVS
+1178 NGITENQQGPLDAVS
-1193 NLATSVING
+1193 SLATSVING
-1202 LSTLANDFLNQGTS
+1202 LSTLATDFLNQGVS
-1216 ASSGL
+1216 ASGGL
-1221 ASGLSSN
+1221 ASGLNSN
-1228 AGAVSSASS
+1228 AGAVSAASS

-1270 SMAGSAASSARSIAA
+1270 SMAGSAASNARSIATSA
-1285 STASGVSGAPGT
+1285 ASGVSGAPGT

-1307 RFASGVGRA
+1307 RFASGVGGA
-1316 TSSSRTSGKSLSD
+1316 VSSSGASGRSLAN

-1347 GNQFARGI
+1347 GNQFASGI
-1355 GSAWNAVRNKALEL
+1355 GTAWNAVRNKALEL

-1391 RGGETSG
+1391 KGGVTSG
-1398 RHLGENFARGMAL
+1398 IHLGENFAHGMGL
-1411 AVPTVRKSALDLA
+1411 AVPAVRKSTLALA
-1424 AAANPTAAL
+1424 EAANPTVAL
-1433 GAFNS
+1433 GAYDS

-1443 GVPSVSGSGQTV
+1443 SVPSVSGSGQTV
-1455 QVTNNNVYING
+1455 HVTNNNVYING

>member
-1 MGKASITISVGALW
+1 MGKASITINVGALW
-15 NGGPE
+15 NGGAE

-55 LGNKIYDMGTKIEG
+55 LGNKIYDMGAKIEG
-69 VGRSLTNNITVP
+69 VGRSLTNNVTVP
-81 MSAVGGYCV
+81 MSVIGGYCV

-254 TQIVANITK
+254 TQIVSNITK
-263 EVASGSDAVEEYAR
+263 EVANGSGAVEEYAR

-284 EFSAKWQS
+284 EFAAKWQS
-292 SPMEALEAIIDG
+292 SPMEALEALIDG

-310 EGQETDVTLSQLGIT
+310 EGQATDVTLTQLGIK

-377 LKNKADAAAIK
+377 LKNKVDESAIK
-388 IGGPLA
+388 LGGPLA
-394 EALLDVADDLSPL
+394 EALLDVADDMSPV

-484 YASTDSMATKLG
+484 YASTGSMATKLG
-496 IAGNAAA
+496 TAGNAAA
-503 KAAGGAENY
+503 KAAGGASNY
-512 VSAWERMND
+512 VSAWEKMND

-529 QEKCTAALDKACN
+529 QEKYEEAV
-542 TSGKTSEK
+542 EK
-550 ALELAE
+550 AAASTGKARDKSVALAQTYIKQRE
-556 SYEYQRNAALKAY
+556 SALKTY
-569 EDNAKLVSTY
+569 EANAKLVSTY
-579 SGSTKEAEKAATAAE
+579 SGSTAEAEKAADAAE
-594 KATKSFSAEGKGCDV
+594 KATNRFEAEGKSCTV
-609 LRNSLDRVKTGT
+609 LRNSLDKVKTGT
-621 DYAAGQTEA
+621 DYAASQTEA
-630 LNKAMENSKKSAK
+630 LNKAMEKGQKSAK
-643 TLGDRMS
+643 TLGDGMS

-675 AAIAITVLTAAVAA
+675 AAIAITVLATAVAA
-689 VASSVQEAEERNR
+689 IASKVQEAEERNR

-710 LVAAANGATNEIQ
+710 LKAAANGATNEIQ
-723 NQSSALDVLSGSSSN
+723 NQSSALDILSGSSSN

-752 LAQFMRDT
+752 LAQSMRDT

-781 ANHSDLTTD
+781 ANHSDLTTE

-804 QCGTQISVTDIAN
+804 QCGAQISVTDIAN
-817 GKLADENGAISDVT
+817 GKLADESGAISDVT
-831 EALGKYVEKKL
+831 ETLGKYVEKKL

-857 YQQKQNDIEAL
+857 YQQKQKDIEAL
-868 TKAQKD
+868 TKSQAELNDAQKNYD
-874 YNERLGDHD
+874 EIMANATTGLQLNGYEQKAAIDRLDAAK
-883 QFVESYIRSSGKYCQ
+883 SGV
-898 NARESAEAAWEGHK
+898 S
-912 AEVAAASGLNDAQSA
+912 DAQSA

-943 ASVSAADGASQSVGN
+943 ASAAAADGASQSVSN
-958 LTLASS
+958 LALSSS
-964 TVTSAINA
+964 TVSSAANA
-972 VGGDIN
+972 LNKDIN

-1059 ASGDWSGVVAQM
+1059 ATGDWSGVVAQM
-1071 KSNGINIPDAVADGV
+1071 KSNGINIPDAVADGI
-1086 TANDFAPSEA
+1086 TANGFVPSEA

-1156 AGCHSPSVKAAET
+1156 AGCHSPSVKAADT
-1169 GMYVDQGLA
+1169 GMYVDQGLS
-1178 NGISENQQGPLDAVS
+1178 NGITENQQGPLDAVS

-1202 LSTLANDFLNQGTS
+1202 LSTLATDFLNQGVS
-1216 ASSGL
+1216 ASGGL
-1221 ASGLSSN
+1221 ASGLNSN
-1228 AGAVSSASS
+1228 AGAVTTASS

-1254 GNTGF
+1254 GNTGL
-1259 TAGSNFASKLG
+1259 TAGSNFASRLG
-1270 SMAGSAASSARSIAA
+1270 SMAGSAASNARSVATGA
-1285 STASGVSGAPGT
+1285 ASGVSGAPNT

-1316 TSSSRTSGKSLSD
+1316 TSGSRTSGRSLSD
-1329 AAKGGAESWNPS
+1329 AAKGGAESWN
-1341 ASGSHL
+1341 ANTSGSHL
-1347 GNQFARGI
+1347 GSQFARGI
-1355 GSAWNAVRNKALEL
+1355 GSAWDAVRNKALEL

-1391 RGGETSG
+1391 KGGVTSG
-1398 RHLGENFARGMAL
+1398 LHLGENFAHGMAL

-1424 AAANPTAAL
+1424 AAANPTVAL
-1433 GAFNS
+1433 GAYDS

-1443 GVPSVSGSGQTV
+1443 SIPSVSGSGQTV
-1455 QVTNNNVYING
+1455 HVTNNNVYING

>member
-55 LGNKIYDMGTKIEG
+55 LGNKVYDMGAKIEG

-81 MSAVGGYCV
+81 MAAVGGYCV

-119 AALDASTTSPV
+119 AALEASTTSPV

-254 TQIVANITK
+254 TQIVSNITK
-263 EVASGSDAVEEYAR
+263 EVANGSGAVEEYAR

-284 EFSAKWQS
+284 EFAAKWQS
-292 SPMEALEAIIDG
+292 SPMEALEALIDG

-310 EGQETDVTLSQLGIT
+310 EGQATDVTLTQLGIK

-377 LKNKADAAAIK
+377 LKNKVDESAIK
-388 IGGPLA
+388 LGGPLA
-394 EALLDVADDLSPL
+394 EALLDVADDMSPV

-438 AGPVLTVTGKI
+438 AGPVLTVTGRI

-496 IAGNAAA
+496 TAGNAAA
-503 KAAGGAENY
+503 KAAGGASNY
-512 VSAWERMND
+512 VSAWEKMND

-529 QEKCTAALDKACN
+529 QEKYEEAV
-542 TSGKTSEK
+542 EK
-550 ALELAE
+550 AAASTGKARDKSVALAKTYIEQRE
-556 SYEYQRNAALKAY
+556 SALKTY
-569 EDNAKLVSTY
+569 EANAKLVSTY
-579 SGSTKEAEKAATAAE
+579 SGSTAEAEKAADAAE
-594 KATKSFSAEGKGCDV
+594 KATNRFEAEGKSCTV
-609 LRNSLDRVKTGT
+609 LRNSLDKVKTGT
-621 DYAAGQTEA
+621 DYAASQTEA
-630 LNKAMENSKKSAK
+630 LNKAMEKGQKSAK

-656 KSYAKNVG
+656 KSYAKNIG

-689 VASSVQEAEERNR
+689 IASKVQEAEERNR

-752 LAQFMRDT
+752 LAQSMRDT

-781 ANHSDLTTD
+781 ANHSDLTTE

-817 GKLADENGAISDVT
+817 GKLADENGAIANVT
-831 EALGKYVEKKL
+831 ETLGKYVEKKL

-857 YQQKQNDIEAL
+857 YQQKQKDIEAL
-868 TKAQKD
+868 TKSQAELNDAQKNYD
-874 YNERLGDHD
+874 EIMANATTGLQLNGYEQKAAIDRLDAAK
-883 QFVESYIRSSGKYCQ
+883 SGV
-898 NARESAEAAWEGHK
+898 S
-912 AEVAAASGLNDAQSA
+912 DAQSA

-943 ASVSAADGASQSVGN
+943 ASAAAADGASQSVSN
-958 LTLASS
+958 LALSSS
-964 TVTSAINA
+964 TVSSAANA
-972 VGGDIN
+972 LNKDIN
-978 QFASDLANTGISVS
+978 QFASDLASTGISVS

-1059 ASGDWSGVVAQM
+1059 ATGDWSGVVAQM
-1071 KSNGINIPDAVADGV
+1071 KSNGVNIPDAVADGI
-1086 TANDFAPSEA
+1086 TANGFVPSEA

-1126 GLAEAINN
+1126 GLAEAIKN
-1134 GTVSEEAAAYL
+1134 GTLSEEAAAYL

-1178 NGISENQQGPLDAVS
+1178 NGITENQQGSLDAVS

-1202 LSTLANDFLNQGTS
+1202 LSTLATDFLNQGVS
-1216 ASSGL
+1216 ASGGL
-1221 ASGLSSN
+1221 ASGLSAN
-1228 AGAVSSASS
+1228 AGAVTIASS

-1243 VSGVSTTASTL
+1243 ISGVSTTASTL

-1270 SMAGSAASSARSIAA
+1270 SMAGSAASNARSIATSA
-1285 STASGVSGAPGT
+1285 ASGVSGAPGT

-1316 TSSSRTSGKSLSD
+1316 ASSSGASGRSLAD

-1347 GNQFARGI
+1347 GNQFASGI
-1355 GSAWNAVRNKALEL
+1355 GTAWNAVRNKALEL

-1391 RGGETSG
+1391 KGGVTSG
-1398 RHLGENFARGMAL
+1398 MHLGENFARGMAL

-1424 AAANPTAAL
+1424 AAANPTVAL
-1433 GAFNS
+1433 GAYDS

-1443 GVPSVSGSGQTV
+1443 SVPSVSGSGQTV
-1455 QVTNNNVYING
+1455 HVTNNNVYING